1 MEWLETIRKGDL
13 VRMVTSEKKEDFCV
27 IRIHEVEDKR
37 VSVVTNCGS
46 KRWFSKDTGR
56 SISNGCKYNLLPK
69 ER

>member
-1 MEWLETIRKGDL
+1 MEWLENIKKGDQ
-13 VRMVTSEKKEDFCV
+13 VRMITSDKDFCV
-27 IRIHEVEDKR
+27 IRIHEVEDIR

-56 SISNGCKYNLLPK
+56 SLSNGCKYNLLPK